1 MELQDWLVNINNNKE
16 CEACMSLSTLNGATS
31 ACFERNSLITRL
43 RSPPKSSIFLDSV
56 KLCTSPDPPACYI
69 FDDNLQH
76 TSLNGEKT
84 SRSQIKRRNKSSGYN
99 LCRPPFCIILV
110 RYKQTHLLAEASHE
124 GPRGRFPL
132 SAYNNESWQQLLF
145 ATFQVRTY
153 SANFLPPDNFLRHC
167 GIRQVGSKRWKALR
181 GFQVPSPQDPLYMK
195 TVKTVVNESRIH
207 ESSNSWT
214 VQTRE
219 QFLFQTVFRQYT
231 GANISCAERRRCP

>member
-1 MELQDWLVNINNNKE
+1 MISFEDSTYLQRCSIDLPFAITWMAFSFSCNFVYDPSLAKITYNPHRRMELQDWLVNINNNKE

-69 FDDNLQH
+69 FDDNLQQ

-132 SAYNNESWQQLLF
+132 SAYNNES
-145 ATFQVRTY
+145 
-153 SANFLPPDNFLRHC
+153 
-167 GIRQVGSKRWKALR
+167 
-181 GFQVPSPQDPLYMK
+181 
-195 TVKTVVNESRIH
+195 
-207 ESSNSWT
+207 
-214 VQTRE
+214 
-219 QFLFQTVFRQYT
+219 
-231 GANISCAERRRCP
+231 